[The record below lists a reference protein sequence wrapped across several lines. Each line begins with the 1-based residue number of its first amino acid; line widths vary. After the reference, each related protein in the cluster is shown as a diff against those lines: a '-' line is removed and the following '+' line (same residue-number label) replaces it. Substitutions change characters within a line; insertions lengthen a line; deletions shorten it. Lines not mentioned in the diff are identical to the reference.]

1 VSSVHTYLG
10 ILRVDP
16 LGVIAVALERTL
28 AVRCWMTFSAV
39 RAACRVRA
47 WLVCSSGRDG
57 RFGFEV
63 SLAKS
68 AHVTMGFRLV
78 GAGAVAAAQ
87 LGCFAPS
94 DCVAPTPASLTKGST
109 SIGGFS
115 AYIAAASA
123 EEEGL
128 VDDAPG
134 AGPSLGVPDIDVHL
148 SGCTRVRVAYD
159 AWFSS
164 VLEVF
169 GEGGSCDSSFHLSDG
184 GFDLVD
190 KV

>member
-1 VSSVHTYLG
+1 MSSMHTYLG
-10 ILRVDP
+10 IFCVDP
-16 LGVIAVALERTL
+16 LGIVAVAPERTL
-28 AVRCWMTFSAV
+28 AVCCWMTFSAI
-39 RAACRVRA
+39 RAVCRVRA

-68 AHVTMGFRLV
+68 TRMTMGFRLV
-78 GAGAVAAAQ
+78 RAGAVAAAQ

-94 DCVAPTPASLTKGST
+94 DCVAPAPASLTEGST
-109 SIGGFS
+109 SIGGCS
-115 AYIAAASA
+115 TYIAAASA
-123 EEEGL
+123 EEKGL

-134 AGPSLGVPDIDVHL
+134 AGPSLGVPDVDVHL
-148 SGCTRVRVAYD
+148 GGCTRVRVAYD
-159 AWFSS
+159 AGFSS

-169 GEGGSCDSSFHLSDG
+169 GERRSCNSSFHLCNG
-184 GFDLVD
+184 GFNLVD